1 MTEKP
6 INLSQYKI
14 ADGDS
19 GTPHLEP
26 VLSLEQKEAA
36 DLAKVGVLLDE
47 GQRSGT
53 FLMRDF
59 HPVCSYSNV
68 EGLEIIP
75 IAEAL
80 RKYDWLKEKYYWQL
94 IHPDEDHITELVEA
108 QEEPQG
114 FFLRVFA
121 NYKVEYPYQ
130 TALYM
135 ASANIAQVIHN
146 IVVVEEGAS
155 LELITGCLTHQ
166 QVDRGLHFAV
176 TESYV
181 GKNAKLTN
189 TMVHSWGADVT
200 VRPRAS
206 TVVGAGG
213 IFNSNYISMRTGA
226 DIVSN
231 PSIYLNGEGA
241 SANFMSVILAEKGSY
256 VNTGTTVYLN
266 GPDTSAELKH
276 RGVSTGGQIYQGG
289 LLVGNSS
296 CRAHIDCSGMLIG
309 ENADGFIQSVPGI
322 RANSNEAQLSHEASI
337 GKIAP
342 EQVEYLMSRGFEEGD
357 AISLIIRGFL
367 DAGISGLGSELDAA
381 IQHIADVAA
390 QGEG

>member
-1 MTEKP
+1 MTDKP
-6 INLSQYKI
+6 IDLSQYKI
-14 ADGDS
+14 TDEETQ
-19 GTPHLEP
+19 TPHYES
-26 VLSLEQKEAA
+26 VLSLEHGEAA
-36 DLAKVGVLLDE
+36 GLAKVGVILDE

-53 FLMRDF
+53 YLMRDF
-59 HPVCSYSNV
+59 HSVCSYSNV
-68 EGLEIIP
+68 DGLEILP

-80 RKYDWLKEKYYWQL
+80 RKYDWLEEKYYWQL
-94 IHPDEDHITELVEA
+94 IHPDEDQITNLVES

-114 FFLRVFA
+114 FFLKVFA
-121 NYKVEYPYQ
+121 NHKVEYPYQ

-200 VRPRAS
+200 VRPRAATS
-206 TVVGAGG
+206 VDAGG
-213 IFNSNYISMRTGA
+213 IFNSNYVSMRMCA

-241 SANFMSVILAEKGSY
+241 SANFMSVILAEKGSH

-289 LLVGNSS
+289 LVIGNSS

-309 ENADGFIQSVPGI
+309 EDTDGFIQSVPGI

-337 GKIAP
+337 GRIAP

-367 DAGISGLGSELDAA
+367 DAGITGLGSELDAA
-381 IQHIADVAA
+381 IRHIADVAA